1 MIWLSGIRARPPRIT
16 AIVLVVTVL
25 LTGLALVF
33 PRIEATLGRTP
44 AVRAG
49 EWWRLLTPI
58 FMNTHGWTQLISNVL
73 ALAVVGAVVER
84 QWGPGLWVAFYVAGG
99 LAGEIAGLAWK
110 PIGAGSSVAICG
122 LLGSLSVFLLLTVRT
137 GAARF
142 GGIVILAGG
151 LLLTA
156 LRNLHGP
163 PVLVG
168 ALLATAAWVIR
179 RGGNVDTVSEPPVA

>member
-1 MIWLSGIRARPPRIT
+1 MSRIRAGLPRIT
-16 AIVLVVTVL
+16 AIVVVGTVF
-25 LTGLALVF
+25 LTGLALRF
-33 PRIEATLGRTP
+33 PQIEAALGRTP
-44 AVRAG
+44 AIRAG

-58 FMNTHGWTQLISNVL
+58 FINTHGWAQFVSNVL

-99 LAGEIAGLAWK
+99 LAGEIAGLAWQ
-110 PIGAGSSVAICG
+110 PFGAGSSVAVCG

-168 ALLATAAWVIR
+168 AFLAAAAWVIR
-179 RGGNVDTVSEPPVA
+179 RGGGRRHSE